1 MHNKCQIFSEKMKTE
16 RGDAGSSVG
25 VCVTGEARA
34 FALHGVRASLR
45 SFLAAL
51 GRHTLVRMIV
61 ARASSASCS
70 GHIFHASGKMCYLA
84 RHSVFRMEHQQLQ
97 AEFPGA
103 HITLLNASSC
113 ALEPASA
120 QPCCRLH
127 LAEASYG
134 LNLTTPRPEPG
145 AFLQYWTVARCAAE
159 LLAMAERQGRS
170 LRFIVRTRPDNVYLR
185 PSETASLIYSARDAA
200 RTRVACKF
208 STCKAATDIFMV
220 TPVQRARAFFGAI
233 PSLMNANCAPA
244 LAGAAT
250 GAATAA
256 APPPMGS
263 ASPSPQS
270 PSTPSLASSPA
281 SASSANALAGLYVA
295 RSRAP
300 ETLLEPRRVGDFR
313 LVPFEVINLNVLG
326 QPYGCSSQR
335 NQTACRALASQIARA
350 QPSTPPDASQR
361 DSATRIAEEW
371 AGDPLGVNHRLI
383 FLHKHSW
390 RSIIKLASESEGQG
404 GMRLRGEAASSRP
417 S

>member
-220 TPVQRARAFFGAI
+220 TPVQRASAFFGAI

-244 LAGAAT
+244 LAGAAAPALLPLLRHRRWARQAHHRSRRRLRRSLRRQPQPARPT
-250 GAATAA
+250 RWQAYILPAV
-256 APPPMGS
+256 APPRRYSNRGKS
-263 ASPSPQS
+263 AIS
-270 PSTPSLASSPA
+270 
-281 SASSANALAGLYVA
+281 GWC
-295 RSRAP
+295 RS
-300 ETLLEPRRVGDFR
+300 
-313 LVPFEVINLNVLG
+313 
-326 QPYGCSSQR
+326 
-335 NQTACRALASQIARA
+335 
-350 QPSTPPDASQR
+350 
-361 DSATRIAEEW
+361 
-371 AGDPLGVNHRLI
+371 
-383 FLHKHSW
+383 K
-390 RSIIKLASESEGQG
+390 
-404 GMRLRGEAASSRP
+404 
-417 S
+417 